1 MGNERAKRRVELE
14 KIQKYVEEEAE
25 NQRKLWDMMEDQRL
39 KNLRE
44 EWETSRETKNRL
56 AFMKSD
62 AEAFQDQLKKDRRQA
77 YMDKKKNFDL
87 EVAAER
93 AKRLEERREK
103 RDGSWSHG
111 KFPI

>member
-1 MGNERAKRRVELE
+1 
-14 KIQKYVEEEAE
+14 
-25 NQRKLWDMMEDQRL
+25 MEDQRL

-77 YMDKKKNFDL
+77 YMEKKKNFDL

-103 RDGSWSHG
+103 PRDTNQYIAEQYIVTIYRCFNFGQY
-111 KFPI
+111 IA